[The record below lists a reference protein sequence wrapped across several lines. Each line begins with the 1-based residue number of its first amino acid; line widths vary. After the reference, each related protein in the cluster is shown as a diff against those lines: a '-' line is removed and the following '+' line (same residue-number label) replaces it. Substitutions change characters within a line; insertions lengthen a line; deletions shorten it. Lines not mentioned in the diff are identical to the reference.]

1 MEFKDNFK
9 TSIDSIRSNK
19 MRSFLTMLG
28 VIIGVASVISMMS
41 IGNSSKQAT
50 LNRIQSMGTNKLNLR
65 SGVMGMRG
73 GAAKAIPLERKD
85 ADQIKKKCKY
95 VDKITCEVSQSAT
108 VKYMNTTTNIN
119 VTGVDPDYAEIN
131 SYTVV
136 DGRYIENKDVQ
147 SSARV
152 CVIGSA
158 TVKNLFGEGSSPIG
172 KFININGG
180 KFRVIGTLK
189 EKGGEGFFDPDDC
202 VFVPITTAMKKLFG
216 LDNVRGITIQAKSQ
230 DVMNLIVE
238 DVTKLMRKA
247 HKLKDGEDDD
257 FSIRN
262 QAEFLEMI
270 NETSQTFSLL
280 LMCIAS
286 ISLVVGGIGIMNIML
301 VSVTERTRE
310 IGIRKA
316 LGAKRSD
323 IRNQFLVESV
333 TLSIMGGL
341 LGVLLGVVYS
351 LIFVNNFSGGGSGL
365 ALNSI
370 LISFGFS
377 MIVGIFF
384 GWYPANR
391 AAKLDP
397 IIALRYE

>member
-9 TSIDSIRSNK
+9 TSLDSIRSNK

-41 IGNSSKQAT
+41 IGNSSKQAV

-65 SGVMGMRG
+65 AGVMGMRG
-73 GAAKAIPLERKD
+73 GAAKAIQLKRSD
-85 ADQIKKKCKY
+85 AEKIKQKCKF
-95 VDKITCEVSQSAT
+95 VDKITCEVSNSAT
-108 VKYMNTTTNIN
+108 VKYLNSTSTIN

-131 SYTVV
+131 SWTVLE
-136 DGRYIENKDVQ
+136 GRYLDERDVKA
-147 SSARV
+147 SAKV
-152 CVIGSA
+152 AVIGNS
-158 TVKNLFGEGSSPIG
+158 TVNNLFGSTNPIG
-172 KFININGG
+172 KSITINGN
-180 KFRVIGTLK
+180 KFKVIGTLK
-189 EKGGEGFFDPDDC
+189 EKGGEGMFDPDDC
-202 VFVPITTAMKKLFG
+202 VFVPISTAMKKLFG
-216 LDNVRGITIQAKSQ
+216 TDDVRGITIQAKSQ
-230 DVMNLIVE
+230 DVMDLIVQ
-238 DVTKLMRKA
+238 DVTKLMRKT

-257 FSIRN
+257 FTIRN
-262 QAEFLEMI
+262 QADMLEMI
-270 NETSQTFSLL
+270 NETSQTFTTL

-286 ISLVVGGIGIMNIML
+286 ISLIVGGIGIMNIML

-333 TLSIMGGL
+333 VLSIQGGL
-341 LGVLLGVVYS
+341 IGVIIGVLFS
-351 LIFVNNFSGGGSGL
+351 IFAVSKFYQGGPGL
-365 ALNSI
+365 ALDSI

-377 MIVGIFF
+377 MLVGVFF
-384 GWYPANR
+384 GWYPANQ

>member
-9 TSIDSIRSNK
+9 TSLDSIRSNK

-41 IGNSSKQAT
+41 IGNSSKQAV

-65 SGVMGMRG
+65 AGVMGMRG
-73 GAAKAIPLERKD
+73 GAAKAIQLKRSD
-85 ADQIKKKCKY
+85 AEKIKQKCKF
-95 VDKITCEVSQSAT
+95 VDKITCEVSNSAT
-108 VKYMNTTTNIN
+108 VKYLNSTSTIN

-131 SYTVV
+131 SWTVLE
-136 DGRYIENKDVQ
+136 GRYLDERDVKA
-147 SSARV
+147 SAKV
-152 CVIGSA
+152 AVIGSS
-158 TVKNLFGEGSSPIG
+158 TVKNLFGSTNPIG
-172 KFININGG
+172 KSITINGN
-180 KFRVIGTLK
+180 KFKVIGTLK
-189 EKGGEGFFDPDDC
+189 EKGGEGMFDPDDC
-202 VFVPITTAMKKLFG
+202 VFVPISTAMKKLFG
-216 LDNVRGITIQAKSQ
+216 TDDVRGITIQAKSQ
-230 DVMNLIVE
+230 DVMDLIVQ
-238 DVTKLMRKA
+238 DVTKLMRKT

-257 FSIRN
+257 FTIRN
-262 QAEFLEMI
+262 QADMLEMI
-270 NETSQTFSLL
+270 NETSQTFTTL

-286 ISLVVGGIGIMNIML
+286 ISLIVGGIGIMNIML

-333 TLSIMGGL
+333 VLSIQGGL
-341 LGVLLGVVYS
+341 IGVIIGVLFS
-351 LIFVNNFSGGGSGL
+351 IFAVSKFYQGGSGL
-365 ALNSI
+365 ALDSI

-377 MIVGIFF
+377 MLVGVFF
-384 GWYPANR
+384 GWYPANQ